1 MSGSFREV
9 SLTVKKHISI
19 EMITQAFLDI
29 D

>member
-9 SLTVKKHISI
+9 RPTAKKHISI

-29 D
+29 G